1 MNLTLYFNPA
11 CDRGAYLNDPA
22 SGTSAFGSKT
32 VGTLGLLAELELRLG
47 LTAKEKDAHELLPA
61 YHKAAL
67 EAITKDP
74 GLIFGESLGLAPL
87 KTASELIAWRDE
99 LVLSGWTRD
108 TTIPESLTAG
118 GREILSAI
126 AAVERKLPSSF
137 RTLADRWVAVLKAL
151 KEGPAPEGLRLVLTV
166 KEEHLHPLYREILES
181 LRRKG
186 ISVQESVGSGSP
198 KAVYKHF
205 RDSADACWWAACTVR
220 SELLVCN
227 DSHTLDA
234 AMTGLGKQPVGA
246 VSPASLRPVEHL
258 LSSAMMLLADAHDI
272 EALRDYLSCPYHP
285 LNRFKLEDDKKTLR
299 KALLSHILSQGGFG
313 ENSRTHLSFD
323 GIIEQYAG
331 GDQKVL
337 SEIRSFLPEA
347 GEAITFARIKALC
360 RALSGWAASCLNVT
374 AGKPADLSLSGQWST
389 LIGYC
394 QSMEFICRETGMDKR
409 TTIQK
414 DELLRALLS
423 VYVPDKLTVSVATV
437 GAFAV
442 VSFLEGIASDVEDV
456 VWIAP
461 ENTPAA
467 QPLPFLCEADVLT
480 LREPLP
486 YVWTRKDALLFADDA
501 FNAGLSHIKG
511 QLTVLY
517 CDTVR
522 GEKKEKHPFLLR
534 GENELKKHYGEKTKM
549 EDLPYEGIPSASAS
563 PVVCR
568 PANTFPLDIGYTLNK
583 SIPVALSDHETPSSL
598 ESMFSCPFDWVIQR
612 VLGLYDEHDGTL
624 STIEGTVAHSI
635 IHRICEK
642 ASTGGKDVLPGD
654 FCKVFK
660 TQYDELFD
668 EAVNDYGA
676 ELLLPENRLECSQF
690 RTILRD
696 RSIPSLVE
704 ILTHSGLVIAG
715 SETGFEKVDLSEPGY
730 EPLILTGTI
739 DLLTRNAAGEYVV
752 IDFKWAGKQGRD
764 EREGQIKK
772 GEDYQLALYRKVLE
786 KQGHTVVAQAFY
798 MLRTAELLTAYSCF
812 QDAKGGIDPVKPGSK
827 QKSYNETIA
836 SIQDRYSEIVRNLLA
851 GSVECKKPNTPFE
864 SNKILKGNLK

>member
-1 MNLTLYFNPA
+1 MNLTLSFNPA
-11 CDRGAYLNDPA
+11 YDSGAYLTDPA
-22 SGTSAFGSKT
+22 SGTAAFGSKP

-47 LTAKEKDAHELLPA
+47 LTAPEKGAHELLSA
-61 YHKAAL
+61 YYNAAL
-67 EAITKDP
+67 AATKRDP
-74 GLIFGESLGLAPL
+74 SLIYKESLDLAPL
-87 KTASELIAWRDE
+87 KTASELLSWRDE
-99 LVLSGWTRD
+99 LVLSGWSKD
-108 TTIPESLTAG
+108 ATIPESLTAG
-118 GREILSAI
+118 GRKILSAI
-126 AAVERKLPSSF
+126 AAVERELPPQF
-137 RTLADRWVAVLKAL
+137 RTLADRWIAVARSLR
-151 KEGPAPEGLRLVLTV
+151 EGPAPEGLRLVLTV

-205 RDSADACWWAACTVR
+205 RDSADACWWAACTAR
-220 SELLVCN
+220 SELIVCN
-227 DSHTLDA
+227 DSPTLDA

-299 KALLSHILSQGGFG
+299 KELLSHILSQGGFG
-313 ENSRTHLSFD
+313 ENSRTHLSFG
-323 GIIEQYAG
+323 GIIEKYAG

-347 GEAITFARIKALC
+347 GGAITFARIKALC
-360 RALSGWAASCLNVT
+360 RALSGWAASCLNAT
-374 AGKPADLSLSGQWST
+374 AGKPADLSLTGQCNA

-409 TTIQK
+409 TNIQK

-437 GAFAV
+437 GASAV
-442 VSFLEGIASDVEDV
+442 VSFLEGIASDVDDA

-467 QPLPFLCEADVLT
+467 QPLPFLCEADVLA

-501 FNAGLSHIKG
+501 FIAGLSHIKG

-534 GENELKKHYGEKTKM
+534 GENKPD
-549 EDLPYEGIPSASAS
+549 DLPYEGIPSASAS

-583 SIPVALSDHETPSSL
+583 SIPVALPDHETPTSL
-598 ESMFSCPFDWVIQR
+598 ESMFSCPFDWVIQG

-642 ASTGGKDVLPGD
+642 ASAGGKDVTPGD

-730 EPLILTGTI
+730 EPLVLTGTI

-798 MLRTAELLTAYSCF
+798 MLRTAELLTAYPCF
-812 QDAKGGIDPVKPGSK
+812 QDAKGSIDPVKPGSK
-827 QKSYNETIA
+827 KKSYDETIA
-836 SIQDRYSEIVRNLLA
+836 SIQDRYSVIVRNFLA

-864 SNKILKGNLK
+864 SNIILKGNLK